1 MNQRTFDYII
11 LITLFI
17 LFSIGIWQRDF
28 SIVKATYSI
37 KWGFLIFALAYNI
50 IVLRSAKGY
59 FTIELILMFCF
70 IVVVTISTWKSDYLN
85 TEGFFN
91 IIILLIIFLLSFIY
105 KFESYLVFKSL
116 GIVALLLVLSSS
128 LFIFE
133 QSYWGGAR
141 FKGLFDNTNS
151 LGSIAVFS
159 SVFCS
164 YLLDK
169 HRNYIS
175 ASVLA
180 ISLIT
185 ILFTQSRGAMLGLV
199 SAFFIISLTRF
210 SMKNSLVFIFFSSFV
225 YFGFEFLAKMLINFE
240 SRDVE
245 LSLDIARHEML
256 INYLDIFQSQ
266 PLLGTGL
273 STDDYGFGRFKSE
286 LAYFDILG
294 YSGLIG
300 LIFFLLALIVRCI
313 RFSYGINS
321 LSLYEK
327 YSFAGFFAILVMSI
341 GDGYVSNI
349 GNPLSIFFW
358 LFLGAA
364 LKVDY
369 EKYRR

>member
-1 MNQRTFDYII
+1 MNQRFLDYII
-11 LITLFI
+11 LITLFT

-28 SIVKATYSI
+28 SIVKATYEI
-37 KWGFLIFALAYNI
+37 KWVFLIFALAYN
-50 IVLRSAKGY
+50 VFSRSAKGS
-59 FTIELILMFCF
+59 FTIESMLMFCF
-70 IVVVTISTWKSDYLN
+70 IVVVTISTCKSDYLN

-91 IIILLIIFLLSFIY
+91 VIILLTVYLLSFIC

-116 GIVALLLVLSSS
+116 GVVALLLVLSSS

-133 QSYWGGAR
+133 PPYWGGTR

-159 SVFCS
+159 SVFCA
-164 YLLDK
+164 YLLDR
-169 HRNYIS
+169 HRNYVS

-180 ISLIT
+180 ISLI
-185 ILFTQSRGAMLGLV
+185 IIMFTQSRGAMLGLI
-199 SAFFIISLTRF
+199 SAFFIIILTRF
-210 SMKNSLVFIFFSSFV
+210 SMKNSLVFIFFSGLT
-225 YFGFEFLAKMLINFE
+225 YFGFESLAKILINFE
-240 SRDVE
+240 ARNVE
-245 LSLDIARHEML
+245 LSLDMARYEMF

-273 STDDYGFGRFKSE
+273 STSEYGLGRFKSE

-300 LIFFLLALIVRCI
+300 LIFFLLALTVRCVK
-313 RFSYGINS
+313 FYYSVNGLY
-321 LSLYEK
+321 LYEK
-327 YSFAGFFAILVMSI
+327 YSFACFFAILVMSI

-358 LFLGAA
+358 LFLGVA